1 MKKALECAL
10 ILTRKHQLL
19 GDKIALSTDYLK
31 KIELKDKQSEINKQM
46 IEFLVELQEFV
57 EFIRVNQELRLM
69 YVELVNYYFTQIHH
83 QINFYEIELDRLE
96 FESKFSINMINQFNQ
111 SEKNNEI
118 NYPHIET
125 QMEFDNLNFGIRNDS
140 IMLVIEAYPLAHNS
154 YGTYIIP
161 IDKWNRD

>member
-46 IEFLVELQEFV
+46 IEFLIEMQEFI
-57 EFIRVNQELRLM
+57 EFIKLNQELKMM
-69 YVELVNYYFTQIHH
+69 YKELVNYYFNQIHH

-111 SEKNNEI
+111 NEKNNEI
-118 NYPHIET
+118 NSVQEKL
-125 QMEFDNLNFGIRNDS
+125 NLYYTI
-140 IMLVIEAYPLAHNS
+140 INS
-154 YGTYIIP
+154 
-161 IDKWNRD
+161 

>member
-46 IEFLVELQEFV
+46 IEFLIEMQEFI
-57 EFIRVNQELRLM
+57 EFIKLNQELKMM
-69 YVELVNYYFTQIHH
+69 YKELVNYYFNQIHH

-96 FESKFSINMINQFNQ
+96 FESKFSINIVNQ
-111 SEKNNEI
+111 SKGFEKNSEI
-118 NYPHIET
+118 NSVQEK
-125 QMEFDNLNFGIRNDS
+125 LNSCYKLIKS
-140 IMLVIEAYPLAHNS
+140 
-154 YGTYIIP
+154 
-161 IDKWNRD
+161 

>member
-111 SEKNNEI
+111 NEEPTKGYSI
-118 NYPHIET
+118 FIWHIRSYYICD
-125 QMEFDNLNFGIRNDS
+125 FYLSILWDGYFFYRVCKKSYDIRGYTCS
-140 IMLVIEAYPLAHNS
+140 GSRI
-154 YGTYIIP
+154 
-161 IDKWNRD
+161 

>member
-1 MKKALECAL
+1 
-10 ILTRKHQLL
+10 
-19 GDKIALSTDYLK
+19 
-31 KIELKDKQSEINKQM
+31 M

-111 SEKNNEI
+111 NEKNSEI
-118 NYPHIET
+118 NSVQEKL
-125 QMEFDNLNFGIRNDS
+125 NLYYTI
-140 IMLVIEAYPLAHNS
+140 INS
-154 YGTYIIP
+154 
-161 IDKWNRD
+161 